1 MATPSRTPTHGLAT
15 RFASL
20 AALFLGGACG
30 TDAPPAPAPEV
41 LSRGEEPRQS
51 IELDAVPLDPCAF
64 DLAVEMAVGL
74 MHGQNAEKDRH
85 IAPIHVAL
93 QLRADPAISG
103 RGNFGELIVGET
115 TITEAG
121 ADPEVVKNWN
131 DDLKRMTPR
140 GIKARLEADSRG
152 RMTKVDLRIPS
163 PAPNTVRQLLQSVKS
178 VFELFAVPRCD
189 EPVGVGAQ
197 LRDQRKV
204 SLSGMNLDLD
214 ATYTLRSIEADRLV
228 FDTEMK
234 LRALPQLIDLPSSK
248 DPASKAELLSAGG
261 IGVGRIVVPRHRI
274 GPLEGKLSLPLTMEV
289 RLQFEGKET
298 VVKSRIDLGLTLT
311 AR

>member
-1 MATPSRTPTHGLAT
+1 MATPSRIQSPGHAT

-20 AALFLGGACG
+20 AALLLCGACG
-30 TDAPPAPAPEV
+30 SDAPPAPPPEV

-51 IELDAVPLDPCAF
+51 IALDAVPLDPRSF
-64 DLAVEMAVGL
+64 DLAVEMAVSL
-74 MHGQNAEKDRH
+74 MHGQQTEKNRH

-93 QLRADPAISG
+93 QLHADPAISG
-103 RGNFGELIVGET
+103 RGNYGELIVGET
-115 TITEAG
+115 TITEEG
-121 ADPEVVKNWN
+121 ADPEVLKNWN

-152 RMTKVDLRIPS
+152 RMTKVDLKIPS
-163 PAPNTVRQLLQSVKS
+163 PAPNTVTQLLQSVKS
-178 VFELFAVPRCD
+178 VFELFGVPRCD

-197 LRDQRKV
+197 LRDQRRV
-204 SLSGMNLDLD
+204 TLSGMNLDLD
-214 ATYTLRSIEADRLV
+214 ATYTLRAIEANRLV

-234 LRALPQLIDLPSSK
+234 FRALPQLIDLPSSK

-261 IGVGRIVVPRHRI
+261 VGTGRIVVPRDRI

-289 RLQFEGKET
+289 RLLYEGKES
-298 VVKSRIDLGLTLT
+298 VMRSLIDLGLTLT
-311 AR
+311 PK